1 MFLGIVKEKVRH
13 DVLNALKDGK
23 AQKEVFI
30 RDRLLSKTVP
40 IFDPVKRNKF
50 NTMASIAPE
59 KVYRIES
66 DGDPV
71 QGHKWVHLSDLRQVA
86 SPRAASKHLRSDDLS
101 PHSNAIFNGDD
112 RWVLCENQQSA
123 RDELPDQRC

>member
-1 MFLGIVKEKVRH
+1 MPEEVRH
-13 DVLNALKDGK
+13 DVLNALEDGK

-30 RDRLLSKTVP
+30 QDRLLTETIP
-40 IFDPVKRNKF
+40 FFDPIKRNKLK
-50 NTMASIAPE
+50 TMASTASE
-59 KVYRIES
+59 QKLIES
-66 DGDPV
+66 EGDPV

-86 SPRAASKHLRSDDLS
+86 SPRAASKHLRSDYLS

-123 RDELPDQRC
+123 RDELPDQRCC